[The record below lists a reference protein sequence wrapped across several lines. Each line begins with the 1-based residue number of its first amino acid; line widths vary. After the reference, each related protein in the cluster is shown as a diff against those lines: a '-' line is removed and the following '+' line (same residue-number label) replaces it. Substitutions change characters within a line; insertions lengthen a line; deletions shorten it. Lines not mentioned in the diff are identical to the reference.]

1 MLPHEASGNETS
13 RNASLSGNETDN
25 STWYDVTCATSSSDS
40 VLASPFF
47 HFGVYFMYLV
57 IFLLAL
63 IGNALVCYVVQS
75 SPRMKTVT
83 NYFIMNLAIGDI
95 LMTLLC
101 IPFSFVSMLLLRYW
115 PFGMVMCKIVNYSQA
130 VSVFVSAYTLLAISI
145 DRYMVIMRPL
155 KPRLGKTAAKLVIA
169 TVWAGAMATAA
180 PISIVSQTERP
191 SGWHEFC
198 QLDICLEH
206 WDHVEQSTQY
216 TCALLVLQFGLPLS
230 ALVCTYTRIA
240 QVVWGGRPP
249 GEAESSRDHR
259 IRQSKRKMVKMMV
272 TVVVVFTVSWLPLNI
287 FIMLWTVHEEEWA
300 VWAGAPYVWFACHWL
315 AMSHS
320 CYNPIIYCYMNARFR
335 HGFRQVLSCVIGDQ
349 LSQPLQTCQRLSLC
363 EGVPMSDFMC
373 ENGTSRRGTGSSFT
387 SRARVPSTCASLR
400 REPSRLATIAP
411 PTAPPVRALS
421 VR

>member
-287 FIMLWTVHEEEWA
+287 FI
-300 VWAGAPYVWFACHWL
+300 
-315 AMSHS
+315 
-320 CYNPIIYCYMNARFR
+320 
-335 HGFRQVLSCVIGDQ
+335 VLSCVIGDQ